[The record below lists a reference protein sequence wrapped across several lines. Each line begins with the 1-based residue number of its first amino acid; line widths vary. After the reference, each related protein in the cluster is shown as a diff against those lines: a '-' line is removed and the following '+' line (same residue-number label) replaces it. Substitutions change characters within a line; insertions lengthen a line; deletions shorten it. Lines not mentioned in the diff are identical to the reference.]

1 MGHVPHLLDVEVT
14 HALRRLLLGGRLS
27 NLAARRALRD
37 LAVMGLK
44 RWPHRAS
51 LGWALALRDQLSAY
65 DAIYVAMA
73 EVIGATLVT
82 RDVRLARAAGH
93 RARVEVV

>member
-27 NLAARRALRD
+27 KLAARRALRD

-44 RWPHRAS
+44 RWPHRA
-51 LGWALALRDQLSAY
+51 LRGWALALRDQLSAY